1 MYIAEYFY
9 NPRFSARRWSYFTC
23 VHRTEKSRLSSPQYP
38 RSDLQQSLP
47 NFFLEHIF
55 FFVSCTFALIRIRPE
70 CQETKSLDS
79 YIFDRRVFMSPHSIH
94 KPANAERLDCT
105 CSSHI
110 CPHTFTC
117 KLREGEPCCLKKR
130 MSHQTYP
137 GPDYQYSQK
146 NYSQVCRT
154 GVIPLPFSAH
164 LRFSAAG
171 VIMAPDI
178 LDSCPT
184 PVRACCPDLNARSPH
199 GRAVGSNLIA
209 SAEEKEKLTS
219 VVAINSRVR
228 GNRRR
233 NYEPPVC
240 PRPPQKKRND
250 DE

>member
-1 MYIAEYFY
+1 MLYIAEYFY

-23 VHRTEKSRLSSPQYP
+23 VHRTEKRRLSSPQYP

-47 NFFLEHIF
+47 NFLLEHIF

-105 CSSHI
+105 CSAHI
-110 CPHTFTC
+110 CPRTC
-117 KLREGEPCCLKKR
+117 KLREGEPCCLKR

-164 LRFSAAG
+164 LWFSAAG

-178 LDSCPT
+178 LDIVVQLPSVHAAPT
-184 PVRACCPDLNARSPH
+184 
-199 GRAVGSNLIA
+199 
-209 SAEEKEKLTS
+209 
-219 VVAINSRVR
+219 
-228 GNRRR
+228 
-233 NYEPPVC
+233 
-240 PRPPQKKRND
+240 
-250 DE
+250 